1 MLIGITG
8 HKFSG
13 KSTVA
18 AMLANAFYKENGY
31 RAIWDIDSF
40 ARPLKEIVC
49 ALSGCTMEQLEDYDF
64 KEKEVVPEHLWAFCA
79 NEKHNYRSLL
89 QGMGDYLRSKNPNIF
104 IDSILVGDT
113 SNLIIS
119 DCRFPNEAEAIRDRG
134 GLIVKVVR
142 DGVVSKDTH
151 SSEKNVENIA
161 GNIIVFNDGSL
172 EHLKAMVEELANI
185 INANDISPYTIK
197 EIHIEYIE

>member
-8 HKFSG
+8 QKFAG

-18 AMLANAFYKENGY
+18 NMLSSMLNYEV
-31 RAIWDIDSF
+31 DSF

-64 KEKEVVPEHLWAFCA
+64 KEKKVVPEHLWAFCA
-79 NEKHNYRSLL
+79 NETHNYRSLL

-113 SNLIIS
+113 ANLIIS
-119 DCRFPNEAEAIRDRG
+119 DVRFPNEAKAIRDRG
-134 GLIVKVVR
+134 GIIVKVVR

-172 EHLKAMVEELANI
+172 EHLKAMVKELANI
-185 INANDISPYTIK
+185 INAKDISSYTIK

>member
-1 MLIGITG
+1 MLIAITG
-8 HKFSG
+8 HKYSG

-18 AMLANAFYKENGY
+18 AMLANAFYKASGFKT
-31 RAIWDIDSF
+31 IWDIDSF

-64 KEKEVVPEHLWAFCA
+64 KENEIVPEHLWAFCV

-89 QGMGDYLRSKNPNIF
+89 QGMGDYLRSKNPDIF
-104 IDSILVGDT
+104 IDSVLVGDT

-119 DCRFPNEAEAIRDRG
+119 DCRFPNEAKAIRDKG
-134 GLIVKVVR
+134 GIIVKVVR
-142 DGVVSKDTH
+142 DGVVSKDVH
-151 SSEKNVENIA
+151 PSETNIDNIA

-172 EHLKAMVEELANI
+172 EHLKAMVDVLAKSI
-185 INANDISPYTIK
+185 ITNDINPYMIK
-197 EIHIEYIE
+197 EIHIEYT

>member
-119 DCRFPNEAEAIRDRG
+119 DCRFPNEAKAVKTRG
-134 GLIVKVVR
+134 GIVIKVVR
-142 DGVVSKDTH
+142 PDAKVEDSH
-151 SSEKNVENIA
+151 QSETRIDEIVPDIIIEN
-161 GNIIVFNDGSL
+161 NSD
-172 EHLKAMVEELANI
+172 LKALQGDVSALVELW
-185 INANDISPYTIK
+185 K
-197 EIHIEYIE
+197 VVGEI

>member
-18 AMLANAFYKENGY
+18 NMLSEMLNYKV
-31 RAIWDIDSF
+31 DSF

-49 ALSGCTMEQLEDYDF
+49 ALSGCAMEQLEDYDF
-64 KEKEVVPEHLWAFCA
+64 KENEVVPEHLWAFCA

-89 QGMGDYLRSKNPNIF
+89 QGIGDYLRSKNPNIF
-104 IDSILVGDT
+104 IDSVLVGDT

-119 DCRFPNEAEAIRDRG
+119 DCRFPNEAKAIRDSG
-134 GLIVKVVR
+134 GIIVKVVR
-142 DGVVSKDTH
+142 DNVTKSDTH
-151 SSEKNVENIA
+151 QSETMIDSIDAEYVLVNTKSIETLRGAVRSLVELWKVI
-161 GNIIVFNDGSL
+161 GRL
-172 EHLKAMVEELANI
+172 
-185 INANDISPYTIK
+185 
-197 EIHIEYIE
+197 

>member
-8 HKFSG
+8 QKFSG

-18 AMLANAFYKENGY
+18 SMLANAFYKANGY

-64 KEKEVVPEHLWAFCA
+64 KEKKVVPEHLWTFCA
-79 NEKHNYRSLL
+79 NETHNYRSLL

-104 IDSILVGDT
+104 IDSILVGDRA
-113 SNLIIS
+113 NLIIS
-119 DCRFPNEAEAIRDRG
+119 DVRFPNEAKAIRDAG
-134 GLIVKVVR
+134 GIIVKILR
-142 DGVVSKDTH
+142 DSVTSNDTH
-151 SSEKNVENIA
+151 QSETQIGNIA

-172 EHLKAMVEELANI
+172 EHLKAMVDTLANI
-185 INANDISPYTIK
+185 IVTNDINPYIFK
-197 EIHIEYIE
+197 EIHI

>member
-18 AMLANAFYKENGY
+18 AALANTFYKTSGF
-31 RAIWDIDSF
+31 RTIWDVDFF

-64 KEKEVVPEHLWAFCA
+64 KENEVVPEHLWAFCA

-104 IDSILVGDT
+104 IDSVLVGDT

-119 DCRFPNEAEAIRDRG
+119 DCRFPNEAEAIKKRG
-134 GLIVKVVR
+134 GIIIKVVR
-142 DGVVSKDTH
+142 DGVTTGDTH
-151 SSEKNVENIA
+151 QSETKIDE
-161 GNIIVFNDGSL
+161 IVPDYVFVNNKGL
-172 EHLKAMVEELANI
+172 EELSGAVSAI
-185 INANDISPYTIK
+185 VELWKVMGIV
-197 EIHIEYIE
+197 

>member
-1 MLIGITG
+1 MLIAITG

-18 AMLANAFYKENGY
+18 AALSNAFYKANGY
-31 RAIWDIDSF
+31 RQFWDVDSF

-64 KEKEVVPEHLWAFCA
+64 KEKQVVPEHLWAFCA
-79 NEKHNYRSLL
+79 NETHNYRSLL

-104 IDSILVGDT
+104 IDSILIGNT

-119 DCRFPNEAEAIRDRG
+119 DVRFPNEAKAIKERG
-134 GLIVKVVR
+134 GIVIKVVR
-142 DGVVSKDTH
+142 PDVE
-151 SSEKNVENIA
+151 SSDSHQSETRIDE
-161 GNIIVFNDGSL
+161 IVPDYILYNGSTL
-172 EHLKAMVEELANI
+172 EYLAAKI
-185 INANDISPYTIK
+185 DILVRLLGANNKI
-197 EIHIEYIE
+197 

>member
-119 DCRFPNEAEAIRDRG
+119 DCRFPNEAKAIKECG
-134 GLIVKVVR
+134 GIIIKVVR
-142 DGVVSKDTH
+142 DGVTTGDTH
-151 SSEKNVENIA
+151 QSETQIDEIEPDYTLLNDTTLENLVVDVGILVWLLKTKN
-161 GNIIVFNDGSL
+161 
-172 EHLKAMVEELANI
+172 
-185 INANDISPYTIK
+185 
-197 EIHIEYIE
+197 EI